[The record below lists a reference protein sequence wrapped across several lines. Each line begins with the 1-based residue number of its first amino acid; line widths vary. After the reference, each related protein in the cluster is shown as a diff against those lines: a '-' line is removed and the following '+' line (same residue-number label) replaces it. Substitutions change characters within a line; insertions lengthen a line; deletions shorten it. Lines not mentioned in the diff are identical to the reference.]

1 MELKSGNV
9 LKKKKII
16 SLRVQ
21 MITGTSIDII
31 TSNLFSFI
39 PMDVLRDIAGVLRL
53 DNLVTA
59 QKL

>member
-1 MELKSGNV
+1 MGKCFE
-9 LKKKKII
+9 KKKII

-59 QKL
+59 LKL

>member
-1 MELKSGNV
+1 MGKYFE
-9 LKKKKII
+9 KKQII

-21 MITGTSIDII
+21 MITGTSMDII
-31 TSNLFSFI
+31 TSKLFSFI
-39 PMDVLRDIAGVLRL
+39 PMNVLKDIAGALRL

>member
-1 MELKSGNV
+1 
-9 LKKKKII
+9 
-16 SLRVQ
+16 
-21 MITGTSIDII
+21 MITGTSMDTI
-31 TSNLFSFI
+31 TSNLSSFI

>member
-1 MELKSGNV
+1 MGKCFE
-9 LKKKKII
+9 KKQII

-21 MITGTSIDII
+21 MITGMSMDII
-31 TSNLFSFI
+31 TSKLFSFI
-39 PMDVLRDIAGVLRL
+39 PMDVLRDIAGALRL

>member
-1 MELKSGNV
+1 
-9 LKKKKII
+9 
-16 SLRVQ
+16 

-59 QKL
+59 LKL